1 VIITVEPG
9 SPVPPY
15 EQVRAQLAEAIA
27 SGELAVEA
35 RLPTVRQLAGDLS
48 LATNTVARSYRE
60 LEAAGLIETRGRHGS
75 YVAPKDTGARREAVR
90 ATRDFTAA
98 MRRLGVGSEELV
110 ALVRQELAGD
120 ATGGSVAGAHA

>member
-1 VIITVEPG
+1 MIVTVDPG

-27 SGELAVEA
+27 SGELGVEA
-35 RLPTVRQLAGDLS
+35 RLPTVRQLAGDLG

-75 YVAPKDTGARREAVR
+75 YVAPRDTGARREAVG

-98 MRRLGVGSEELV
+98 MRRLGIGSEELV
-110 ALVRQELAGD
+110 AMLRQELAGD
-120 ATGGSVAGAHA
+120 TAGGSVAGAQT